1 MKVNSIFPKK
11 KRYKTRA
18 IKKKE
23 KSKKECTKCFVRT
36 KKKKQIH
43 RLPLYVFKQKSLSI
57 NCKILNWCSQLDKQQ
72 PPVFPSFRFHQF
84 LQQPSSSNF
93 SNWKSTTASTPSK
106 GNVNTLKSY
115 SNDLVSSLQSG
126 LIACPKAEQPDF
138 YPCIFTCIRFSPAD
152 FFLSIIDHE

>member
-1 MKVNSIFPKK
+1 ML
-11 KRYKTRA
+11 
-18 IKKKE
+18 
-23 KSKKECTKCFVRT
+23 CTN

-93 SNWKSTTASTPSK
+93 QQ
-106 GNVNTLKSY
+106 LKIH
-115 SNDLVSSLQSG
+115 D
-126 LIACPKAEQPDF
+126 
-138 YPCIFTCIRFSPAD
+138 CID
-152 FFLSIIDHE
+152 SIERKRKYA